1 MEVMLLSL
9 QPLWEQIIYN
19 EIKENAGTASWR
31 KCVYMPIDI
40 EKSGK

>member
-19 EIKENAGTASWR
+19 EIKENAGIAGWQ